1 MLATRV
7 QMELAD
13 ATKLPIIML
22 GDANLCAKK
31 WKNSDFLHKAV
42 AEEIL
47 SSIAQCG
54 LITHDLGF
62 TYLADRLTPE
72 GEAIQSALDH
82 VYIFTIHYSFKKV

>member
-1 MLATRV
+1 
-7 QMELAD
+7 
-13 ATKLPIIML
+13 ML

-82 VYIFTIHYSFKKV
+82 VYIKEAQSLGIAKSLIKKYCRTLVI